1 MKPVVSRI
9 SAFDLVEQFLFG
21 YGTLF
26 AIINPFGLAFVFL
39 DRTIGLSE
47 AERDSVARR
56 VAIFAF
62 AVLLVSLFA
71 GAAILR
77 FFGIS
82 LPALRIGGGLVVT
95 ASGWAMLHE
104 RPREADAGH
113 ATSLGGV
120 EAVRQMAFFPLTIP
134 LTTGPGTIATAIALG
149 ANRPAEL
156 SGFLLTSIVSV
167 AVAAAVALT
176 VMVAYRRSGTFAR
189 IVGRAGTDII
199 TRLSAF
205 LLLCVGV
212 QITLTGVLDALRLLT
227 AG

>member
-1 MKPVVSRI
+1 MGGI
-9 SAFDLVEQFLFG
+9 SAFELAKQFLFG

-39 DRTIGLSE
+39 NRTIGLSD
-47 AERDSVARR
+47 ADRISVARR
-56 VAIFAF
+56 VAVFAF

-82 LPALRIGGGLVVT
+82 LPALRIGGGLVVA
-95 ASGWAMLHE
+95 ASGWAMLNE
-104 RPREADAGH
+104 PPREADAGH
-113 ATSLGGV
+113 ATSIAGI
-120 EAVRQMAFFPLTIP
+120 AAMRQMAFFPLTIP

-156 SGFLLTSIVSV
+156 SGFLLTSGVSV

-176 VMVAYRRSGTFAR
+176 IMVAYGRSATFAR
-189 IVGRAGTDII
+189 IVGRAGTDIV

-212 QITLTGVLDALRLLT
+212 QIALTGVLDALRLL
-227 AG
+227 APVQG

>member
-1 MKPVVSRI
+1 MNGL
-9 SAFDLVEQFLFG
+9 SAFGLAEQFLFG

-39 DRTIGLSE
+39 NRTIGLSE
-47 AERDSVARR
+47 AERGSVARR
-56 VAIFAF
+56 VALFAF

-71 GAAILR
+71 GTAILR

-82 LPALRIGGGLVVT
+82 LPALRIGGGLVVA

-104 RPREADAGH
+104 QPREMDAGH
-113 ATSLGGV
+113 ATSLGG
-120 EAVRQMAFFPLTIP
+120 AAAAHQMAFFPLTIP

-189 IVGRAGTDII
+189 IVGREGTDIV

-212 QITLTGVLDALRLLT
+212 QITLTGVLDALRLI
-227 AG
+227 ASG

>member
-1 MKPVVSRI
+1 MGGM
-9 SAFDLVEQFLFG
+9 SALEFATQFLFG

-39 DRTIGLSE
+39 NRTIGLSD
-47 AERDSVARR
+47 ADRASVARR
-56 VAIFAF
+56 VAVFAF
-62 AVLLVSLFA
+62 VVLLVSLFA

-82 LPALRIGGGLVVT
+82 LPALRIGGGLVVA

-104 RPREADAGH
+104 PPREAEAGH
-113 ATSLGGV
+113 ATSIGGLS
-120 EAVRQMAFFPLTIP
+120 AMRQMAFFPLTIP

-156 SGFLLTSIVSV
+156 SGFLLTSFVSV

-176 VMVAYRRSGTFAR
+176 ILFAYSRSGNFAR
-189 IVGRAGTDII
+189 IVGRAGTDIV

-212 QITLTGVLDALRLLT
+212 QIALTGVLDALRLLGP
-227 AG
+227 AQG